1 MNKKQ
6 LLIGFII
13 VSVIAGGVVYFVLTK
28 PDNENQQT
36 DKVKSTPDT
45 TNESKDPE
53 TNEENKPVDQKNV
66 EPTTDSVATTVKQK
80 TLPSQA
86 PTASETNVVP
96 EYTTERRNGRPL
108 EDFPFTIMTDPPH
121 SFHTPVTD
129 FASFTN
135 TSGNYTFTL
144 PIITNDLGLYGQFW
158 LSPVPPTPDALLVGV
173 RLKNATWTG
182 TQDNS
187 IVVFSLLDRQ
197 TENNALGIVAGAT
210 QGLAGEL
217 VAVLF
222 APSAEEIEMRFYSPV
237 ASSGERFVFAV
248 DSENLPTGNPTIYP
262 DTIGIEQVQW
272 LWQAP

>member
-1 MNKKQ
+1 M
-6 LLIGFII
+6 
-13 VSVIAGGVVYFVLTK
+13 LTK
-28 PDNENQQT
+28 PDKENQQT
-36 DKVKSTPDT
+36 DQVESTPDT

-53 TNEENKPVDQKNV
+53 TKEENKPVDQENV
-66 EPTTDSVATTVKQK
+66 ESTTDSVARTVKPK
-80 TLPSQA
+80 TSPSQA
-86 PTASETNVVP
+86 PKASETDVVP

-108 EDFPFTIMTDPPH
+108 EEFPFTIMTDPPH

-144 PIITNDLGLYGQFW
+144 TINTNYLGLYGQFW
-158 LSPVPPTPDALLVGV
+158 LSPTPPTPDALLVGV
-173 RLKNATWTG
+173 RLKNAARTG
-182 TQDNS
+182 TLDNS

-197 TENNALGIVAGAT
+197 TENNALGTVTGAT

-222 APSAEEIEMRFYSPV
+222 APSADEIELRLHSPV

-272 LWQAP
+272 LWRAP